1 MKEPVSGI
9 SVNGSMYWNDRVW
22 HWTWS
27 GAGTG
32 IDTSTLELRYSTAYV
47 TDYCL
52 YDYSNQPNGTRSGC
66 RKAII
71 SDSEMWYSRSYANS
85 NILGRACTKK
95 RCLCRM

>member
-1 MKEPVSGI
+1 
-9 SVNGSMYWNDRVW
+9 MYWNDRVW

-52 YDYSNQPNGTRSGC
+52 YDYSNQPYGSRNKCGA
-66 RKAII
+66 AII
-71 SDSEMWYSRSYANS
+71 NESEMWYSRSYANS

-95 RCLCRM
+95 GVCAECRMYQ